1 MSRRPPDMNT
11 APHGALRAALID
23 LDGTLMDTAPDIA
36 AATNRLREDFGMTS
50 LPEARIAQFVGKG
63 VDLLIHRA
71 LTDDING
78 QVDAERF
85 ARARESFR
93 RHYSAING
101 SLAVVFDP
109 VPVGL
114 AKLREAGLRV
124 GCVTNKHSEFTTPLL
139 ARAGLRDL
147 LDVVVTADEVAH
159 GKPHPDVIFEACRRL
174 GVRTQETVLIGDSAN
189 DVQAAHAAGSRCVL
203 VETGY
208 NEGEPVHT
216 LLEGEG
222 GADAL
227 FPDFAGATQWA
238 LQAARADMA

>member
-1 MSRRPPDMNT
+1 MSAATTRHDP
-11 APHGALRAALID
+11 LRAVLID

-36 AATNRLREDFGMTS
+36 AATNRMLQDLGMVP
-50 LPEARIAQFVGKG
+50 LPDARIAQFVGKG
-63 VDLLIHRA
+63 VDVLIHRA
-71 LTDDING
+71 LTDDIDG
-78 QVDAERF
+78 RVDANRF
-85 ARARESFR
+85 AQARESFR

-101 SLAVVFDP
+101 SLAVVFEP
-109 VPVGL
+109 VPTGL
-114 AKLREAGLRV
+114 ASLRAAGLRL

-139 ARAGLRDL
+139 ELAGLRDL

-174 GVRTQETVLIGDSAN
+174 GVTTRETVLIGDSAN
-189 DVQAAHAAGSRCVL
+189 DVQAAHAASSRCVL

-216 LLEGEG
+216 LLEGED

-238 LQAARADMA
+238 LAAARADAS